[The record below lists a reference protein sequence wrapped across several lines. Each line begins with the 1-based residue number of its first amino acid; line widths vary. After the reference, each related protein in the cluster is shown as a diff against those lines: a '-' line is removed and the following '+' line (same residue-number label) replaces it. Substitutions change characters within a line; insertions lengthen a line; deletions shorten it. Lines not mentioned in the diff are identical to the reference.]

1 MFSARSWFRSLA
13 VILPF
18 LLWSSALGVDFD
30 EEDPP
35 AVTGRV
41 ARISYIS
48 DDAQVRRAGSQ
59 DWEKVTLN
67 LPLVEGDPGAPQ
79 AAGRDVFMFMINGA
93 KERAPAA
100 AMEVIARVGGAPA
113 S

>member
-1 MFSARSWFRSLA
+1 
-13 VILPF
+13 
-18 LLWSSALGVDFD
+18 LWSSALGVDFD

-67 LPLVEGDPGAPQ
+67 LPLVEGDEIVTSMFRSR
-79 AAGRDVFMFMINGA
+79 RD
-93 KERAPAA
+93 
-100 AMEVIARVGGAPA
+100 RVRQPNFRPH
-113 S
+113 